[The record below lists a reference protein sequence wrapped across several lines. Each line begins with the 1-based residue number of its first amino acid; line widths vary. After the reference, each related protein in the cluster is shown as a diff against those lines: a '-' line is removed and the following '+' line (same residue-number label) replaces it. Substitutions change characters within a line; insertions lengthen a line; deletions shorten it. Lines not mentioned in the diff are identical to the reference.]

1 MVPCAKQVHLGADVS
16 SPNQSVFL
24 PLLRPAIMYF
34 GGLLIV
40 SFMFLVI
47 GLVDDGD
54 RVEKIGDK
62 TCTSQSV
69 DCIAASGLRPRAI
82 N

>member
-1 MVPCAKQVHLGADVS
+1 MVPCAKQEYLGADVS
-16 SPNQSVFL
+16 SPNQSDFL

-40 SFMFLVI
+40 ILMFLVI

-54 RVEKIGDK
+54 RVQKIAPKVCD
-62 TCTSQSV
+62 SQPG
-69 DCIAASGLRPRAI
+69 DCIADSGLHPRAF